1 VSAPATANW
10 EAAVPAVREPESYPV
25 RGLAEAW
32 DFATAAAVVVVAAAA
47 PRPAEPTLVDR

>member
-1 VSAPATANW
+1 VSAPAMAHW

-32 DFATAAAVVVVAAAA
+32 DFATAVVVVVAAA